1 MSVEDIDRV
10 LEPVRLKVLL
20 RSGLQTDDVY
30 EIQWV
35 SAKGR
40 PVNRIKSFEHDE
52 VPTHILPRRSTQT
65 PSWLLEH
72 GLWRKAGSGVVY
84 IWSRSVDMFFFRI
97 RNLPEEG
104 SAAKELQNKL
114 RLFNFTCCHPCL
126 VDLFNICQL
135 NVYGPSHWSMQVGV
149 VLLILY
155 LWWNHYIITTLVKYV
170 LGSSLI
176 PVTLFPAC
184 YKGVIQYTN
193 TVAKYTYPSQRQ
205 GVLYIGL
212 CVDESELGAA
222 NSKDLSP
229 NHPKSWFSKGIP
241 PKCLPPP

>member
-1 MSVEDIDRV
+1 MSTKSSGSQQKVALSTESKVSNTTRFQHTSYPGGRHRRRLGFWSTGCGARLA
-10 LEPVRLKVLL
+10 LEWFISEADQL
-20 RSGLQTDDVY
+20 TC
-30 EIQWV
+30 
-35 SAKGR
+35 
-40 PVNRIKSFEHDE
+40 
-52 VPTHILPRRSTQT
+52 
-65 PSWLLEH
+65 
-72 GLWRKAGSGVVY
+72 
-84 IWSRSVDMFFFRI
+84 FFFRI

-114 RLFNFTCCHPCL
+114 RLFNFTCCHQCL